1 MSSSSYQKRRSQLET
16 YFDRT
21 AADAWKKLTSDHT
34 PLGRVR
40 ATVRAGRE
48 QMRNTLLDWLPA
60 DLHGKWVLDAGCGT
74 GTFST
79 EAARRGAQ
87 VVAIDLAG
95 NLVEMARERASGMD
109 LGDGGIDFRVG
120 DFLDPALGEFDYV
133 VAMDSFI
140 HYKSADIV
148 DVLSRLS
155 QRTHA
160 SILFTFAPRT
170 PALTLMHATGKLFP
184 RGDRSPAIE
193 PVAEKTLMRL
203 IDREPT
209 LDGWNPVRTQRVSR
223 GFYISQAMELTNPG
237 VSNDGT
243 GS

>member
-1 MSSSSYQKRRSQLET
+1 MMTSSYEKRRSQLEN

-48 QMRNTLLDWLPA
+48 QMRNTLLDWLPD

-79 EAARRGAQ
+79 EAARRGAR

-95 NLVEMARERASGMD
+95 NLVDMARERAAGMD
-109 LGDGGIDFRVG
+109 LGDGEIDFRVG

-140 HYKSADIV
+140 HYRSADIV
-148 DVLSRLS
+148 NVLSRLS

-170 PALTLMHATGKLFP
+170 PMLTLMHATGKLFP
-184 RGDRSPAIE
+184 KGDRSPAIE
-193 PVAEKTLMRL
+193 PVAEGTLLRL
-203 IDREPT
+203 IDAEPT
-209 LDGWNPVRTQRVSR
+209 LDGWTPVRTRR
-223 GFYISQAMELTNPG
+223 IAKGFYISQAMELANPG
-237 VSNDGT
+237 ET
-243 GS
+243 GGSAGS